1 VASVTSTG
9 QSVAMST
16 DRNPHAGQP
25 FSDDDATIAA
35 ALEDVCVPALMCSM
49 VHLTG
54 DPSWIRG
61 DIRPRT
67 AILNDYV
74 SGLTDQEQAEV
85 RARALP
91 AIAAWRDAGCPEPAV
106 PSPDLVK
113 ELMDFMAAAP
123 VDPAVVEMFA
133 DDLHIDGADS
143 HAITWADEIP
153 AEVRKDFHVLV
164 IGCGESGLL
173 TGIRLDQAG
182 IPYTIVEKTDGPGG
196 TWRDNRYPGARV
208 DIGSHFYCYSFEPSD
223 HWSEYFCRQ
232 PELRDYFER
241 VMEKY
246 RIQDNCRFNT
256 EVVTATWNAA
266 ASTWAVEVR
275 TPDGSTEV
283 ITANVVVS
291 ATGAL
296 NAPKMPDIPG
306 MDDFTGPSF
315 HSARWPD
322 GLDLRGKRVAQIGA
336 GASGF
341 QISPTIAD
349 EVEHLDVF
357 QRTAQWMFPNMNYHR
372 AVPEGDAWA
381 MRHLPFYARWFRFLM
396 FYPASGLSIEFSRMD
411 PNWHDPEVEG
421 RSFSQAN
428 YERRYIYENWITSH
442 LEGRPD
448 LIEKSMPHY
457 PPSAKRML
465 QDNGSW
471 LNCLIKPNVEL
482 IRTGIERVTVDGV
495 LTEDGELHPADV
507 IIYATGFRHNDYL
520 FPMTI
525 IGKDGVDLRRQWGH
539 EPSAYLGISIP
550 NFPNLFCLYG
560 PGTNLAHGASLIF
573 QSECQVNYVMSA
585 IHELLA
591 TGRHAMEPKAS
602 VHDEYQEKYESE
614 INQMVWAHPSVKYSH
629 FKNPDGR
636 IFTLSP
642 WPIPQY
648 WQWTRAVDTDDYEF
662 V

>member
-1 VASVTSTG
+1 MATH
-9 QSVAMST
+9 
-16 DRNPHAGQP
+16 RNPHAGLP
-25 FSDDDATIAA
+25 FADDDTAIAV

-49 VHLTG
+49 VHMTG

-61 DIRPRT
+61 EIRPRV
-67 AILNDYV
+67 AILNNYE
-74 SGLTDQEQAEV
+74 SGLTSDEQAEIRS
-85 RARALP
+85 RAVP
-91 AIAAWRDAGCPEPAV
+91 VIAKWRDAGCPEPQV
-106 PSPDLVK
+106 PSPALVK

-123 VDPAVVEMFA
+123 VDPAVVPMFA
-133 DDLHIDGADS
+133 DDLHFDGADS
-143 HAITWADEIP
+143 GAITWKDEISP
-153 AEVRKDFHVLV
+153 NVRNAFHVVV

-232 PELRDYFER
+232 PELRAYFER
-241 VMEKY
+241 VMRKY
-246 RIQDNCRFNT
+246 RVDEKCRFNT
-256 EVVTATWNAA
+256 EVLKATWNETTATW
-266 ASTWAVEVR
+266 SVEVR
-275 TPDGSTEV
+275 TPDGGTDV
-283 ITANVVVS
+283 IEANVVVS
-291 ATGAL
+291 GTGAL
-296 NAPKMPDIPG
+296 NAPRMPDIPG
-306 MDDFTGPSF
+306 MEEFNGPSF

-322 GLDLRGKRVAQIGA
+322 GLDLAGKRVAQIGA

-341 QISPTIAD
+341 QIAPTIAD
-349 EVEHLDVF
+349 EVAHLDVY

-372 AVPEGDAWA
+372 EVPEGDVWA

-396 FYPASGLSIEFSRMD
+396 FYPASGLSIEGSRVD
-411 PNWHDPEVEG
+411 PTWHDPEG
-421 RSFSQAN
+421 RSISQASF
-428 YERRYIYENWITSH
+428 ERRGIFENWITSH
-442 LEGRPD
+442 LEGQPD

-471 LNCLIKPNVEL
+471 LKCLVKPNVEL
-482 IRTGIERVTVDGV
+482 IKTGIERVVADGV
-495 LTEDGELHPADV
+495 VTEDGEHHLADV
-507 IIYATGFRHNDYL
+507 IVYATGFRHNDYL

-525 IGKDGVDLRRQWGH
+525 IGRKGISLREQFGE
-539 EPSAYLGISIP
+539 EPTAYLGISIP

-585 IHELLA
+585 IYELLSSDH
-591 TGRHAMEPKAS
+591 RAMEPKTE
-602 VHDEYQEKYESE
+602 VHDRYVETYESE
-614 INQMVWAHPSVKYSH
+614 IGQMVWAHPTVKHSH
-629 FKNPDGR
+629 FKNKDGK
-636 IFTLSP
+636 IYTLSP
-642 WPIPQY
+642 WPIPDY
-648 WQWTRAVDTDDYEF
+648 WEWTRKVNPEEYDF

>member
-1 VASVTSTG
+1 MNTSG
-9 QSVAMST
+9 
-16 DRNPHAGQP
+16 RNPHAGAP
-25 FSDDDATIAA
+25 FTDDDAIIAA

-61 DIRPRT
+61 AIRPRS

-74 SGLTDQEQAEV
+74 SGLTPDEQAEV
-85 RARALP
+85 RARAVP
-91 AIAAWRDAGCPEPAV
+91 AIAAWRDAGCPVPDT
-106 PSPDLVK
+106 PSPELVK
-113 ELMDFMAAAP
+113 EMMDFMAAAP
-123 VDPAVVEMFA
+123 VDPAVVDMFA
-133 DDLHIDGADS
+133 DDLHLDGADS
-143 HAITWADEIP
+143 GAITWGDEIP
-153 AEVRKDFHVLV
+153 AEAKAGFHVVV

-173 TGIRLDQAG
+173 AGIRLDQAG
-182 IPYTIVEKTDGPGG
+182 IDYTIVEKTDGPGG

-232 PELRDYFER
+232 PELRRYFEH
-241 VMEKY
+241 VMTTY
-246 RIQDNCRFNT
+246 GVDRHCRFDT
-256 EVVTATWNAA
+256 EVVRAVWDEASATWD
-266 ASTWAVEVR
+266 VEVR
-275 TPDGSTEV
+275 NPDGSTDHL
-283 ITANVVVS
+283 TANVLIS
-291 ATGAL
+291 GTGAL

-306 MDDFTGPSF
+306 MDEFAGPSF
-315 HSARWPD
+315 HSARWPE
-322 GLDLRGKRVAQIGA
+322 GLDLAGKRVAQIGA

-341 QISPTIAD
+341 QIAPTIAP
-349 EVEHLDVF
+349 EVAHLDIF

-372 AVPEGDAWA
+372 AVPDGDAWA

-396 FYPASGLSIEFSRMD
+396 FYPASGLSIENSRID
-411 PNWHDPEVEG
+411 PDWHDPEG
-421 RSFSQAN
+421 RSFSKAN
-428 YERRYIYENWITSH
+428 FERRTIFEGWITSH

-471 LNCLIKPNVEL
+471 LKCLLRDNVEL
-482 IRTGIERVTVDGV
+482 IRTGIERVCAEGVITV
-495 LTEDGELHPADV
+495 DGELHPADV

-525 IGKDGVDLRRQWGH
+525 IGRDGVNLREQFGD
-539 EPSAYLGISIP
+539 EPTAYLGITIP

-573 QSECQVNYVMSA
+573 QSECQVNYVLDA
-585 IHELLA
+585 IRQLLVA
-591 TGRHAMEPKAS
+591 GHRAMEPKLP
-602 VHDEYQEKYESE
+602 VHDAYVETYVSE
-614 INQMVWAHPSVKYSH
+614 INQMVWAHPTVKYSH
-629 FKNPDGR
+629 FKNKDGR
-636 IFTLSP
+636 IYTLSP

-648 WQWTRAVDTDDYEF
+648 WGWTRAVDVGDFDF

>member
-1 VASVTSTG
+1 MATH
-9 QSVAMST
+9 
-16 DRNPHAGQP
+16 RNPHAGLP
-25 FSDDDATIAA
+25 FADDDTAIAV

-49 VHLTG
+49 VHMTG

-61 DIRPRT
+61 EIRPRV
-67 AILNDYV
+67 AILNNYE
-74 SGLTDQEQAEV
+74 SGLTSDEQAEIRS
-85 RARALP
+85 RAVP
-91 AIAAWRDAGCPEPAV
+91 VIAKWRDAGCPEPQV
-106 PSPDLVK
+106 PSPELVK

-123 VDPAVVEMFA
+123 VDPAVVPMFA
-133 DDLHIDGADS
+133 DDLHFDGADS
-143 HAITWADEIP
+143 GAITWKDEISP
-153 AEVRKDFHVLV
+153 NVRNAFHVVV

-232 PELRDYFER
+232 PELRAYFER
-241 VMEKY
+241 VMRKY
-246 RIQDNCRFNT
+246 RVDEKCRFNT
-256 EVVTATWNAA
+256 EVLKATWNETTATW
-266 ASTWAVEVR
+266 SVEVR
-275 TPDGSTEV
+275 TPDGGTDV
-283 ITANVVVS
+283 IEANVVVS
-291 ATGAL
+291 GTGAL
-296 NAPKMPDIPG
+296 NAPRMPDIPG
-306 MDDFTGPSF
+306 MEEFNGPSF

-322 GLDLRGKRVAQIGA
+322 GLDLAGKRVAQIGA

-341 QISPTIAD
+341 QIAPTIAD
-349 EVEHLDVF
+349 EVAHLDIY

-372 AVPEGDAWA
+372 EVPEGDVWA

-396 FYPASGLSIEFSRMD
+396 FYPASGLSIEGSRVD
-411 PNWHDPEVEG
+411 PTWHDPEG
-421 RSFSQAN
+421 RSISQASF
-428 YERRYIYENWITSH
+428 ERRGIFENWITSH
-442 LEGRPD
+442 LEGQPD

-471 LNCLIKPNVEL
+471 LKCLVKPNVEL
-482 IRTGIERVTVDGV
+482 IKTGIERVVADGV
-495 LTEDGELHPADV
+495 VTEDGEHHLADV
-507 IIYATGFRHNDYL
+507 IVYATGFRHNDYL

-525 IGKDGVDLRRQWGH
+525 IGRKGISLREQFGE
-539 EPSAYLGISIP
+539 EPTAYLGISIP

-585 IHELLA
+585 IYELLSSDH
-591 TGRHAMEPKAS
+591 RAMEPKTE
-602 VHDEYQEKYESE
+602 VHDRYVETYESE
-614 INQMVWAHPSVKYSH
+614 IGQMVWAHPTVKHSH
-629 FKNPDGR
+629 FKNKDGK
-636 IFTLSP
+636 IYTLSP
-642 WPIPQY
+642 WPIPDY
-648 WQWTRAVDTDDYEF
+648 WEWTRKVNPEEYDF

>member
-1 VASVTSTG
+1 
-9 QSVAMST
+9 
-16 DRNPHAGQP
+16 
-25 FSDDDATIAA
+25 
-35 ALEDVCVPALMCSM
+35 
-49 VHLTG
+49 
-54 DPSWIRG
+54 
-61 DIRPRT
+61 
-67 AILNDYV
+67 
-74 SGLTDQEQAEV
+74 
-85 RARALP
+85 
-91 AIAAWRDAGCPEPAV
+91 
-106 PSPDLVK
+106 
-113 ELMDFMAAAP
+113 
-123 VDPAVVEMFA
+123 
-133 DDLHIDGADS
+133 
-143 HAITWADEIP
+143 
-153 AEVRKDFHVLV
+153 
-164 IGCGESGLL
+164 
-173 TGIRLDQAG
+173 
-182 IPYTIVEKTDGPGG
+182 
-196 TWRDNRYPGARV
+196 
-208 DIGSHFYCYSFEPSD
+208 
-223 HWSEYFCRQ
+223 
-232 PELRDYFER
+232 
-241 VMEKY
+241 MEKY
-246 RIQDNCRFNT
+246 GIQDNCRFNT
-256 EVVTATWNAA
+256 EVVKATWNEVTA
-266 ASTWAVEVR
+266 TWAVEVR
-275 TPDGSTEV
+275 TLDGDTET

-291 ATGAL
+291 GTGAL
-296 NAPKMPDIPG
+296 NAPRMPDIPG
-306 MDDFTGPSF
+306 MDDFKGPSF

-322 GLDLRGKRVAQIGA
+322 GLDLRGKRVAQVGA

-396 FYPASGLSIEFSRMD
+396 FYPASGLSIEFSRI
-411 PNWHDPEVEG
+411 DPEWYDPEG
-421 RSFSQAN
+421 RSYSKSNFD
-428 YERRYIYENWITSH
+428 RRYIYENWITSH

-471 LNCLIKPNVEL
+471 LDCLTKPNVEL
-482 IRTGIERVTVDGV
+482 VRTGIERITEDGV
-495 LTEDGELHPADV
+495 LTEDGEMHQADI

-525 IGKDGVDLRRQWGH
+525 IGRDGLDLRKQWGD
-539 EPSAYLGISIP
+539 EPAAYLGISIP

-591 TGRHAMEPKAS
+591 TGKRSMEPKPDVQAA
-602 VHDEYQEKYESE
+602 YQEKYESE

-629 FKNPDGR
+629 FKNPEGR

-648 WQWTRAVDTDDYEF
+648 WEWTRSVDTDDYEF
-662 V
+662 A